1 MFIGID
7 PLKSVTARPGSAP
20 PLEHGVQSMVLAGNS
35 RGPNAEGGQRKVPEK
50 WRQIPENDRGRV
62 PDPYGS
68 ALREENGFISI
79 PQGGKP

>member
-1 MFIGID
+1 
-7 PLKSVTARPGSAP
+7 
-20 PLEHGVQSMVLAGNS
+20 MVLAGNS
-35 RGPNAEGGQRKVPEK
+35 RRPNAEGGQGKVPEK

-62 PDPYGS
+62 PDPHGS